1 MAASETLVS
10 APLSYEAA
18 RLRIRECV
26 RLLSAGELELNSMID
41 LFEEACRLTEQ
52 IEQQLQNARLRVAEI
67 SDRYLERTDQAEGA
81 GL

>member
-1 MAASETLVS
+1 MAANETLVI

-18 RLRIRECV
+18 RFRIRECV

-52 IEQQLQNARLRVAEI
+52 VEQQLQNARLRVAEI
-67 SDRYLERTDQAEGA
+67 SDRYLERTDQGEGA